1 MARTIAL
8 ITTLYNEEGSVRSL
22 LDSIFAQT
30 RQPDEIIVCDAGS
43 TDRTVEMINEYA
55 ARGLPAKVI
64 IEPGVNRARGRNLAV
79 EQATSEVI
87 VSIDGG
93 CVAEQDWLANL
104 AAPFESDDPPDVVSG
119 YYRPRFTTVWEEAV
133 AFATVP
139 TAAEVNP
146 QTFLPSGRSAAF
158 TKAAWKRVGGYPEN
172 IPFAE
177 DTAFGRRLL
186 SAGCAFQFAPNA
198 IVHWRMQ
205 GSLRAVY
212 RQFFRYAESDGEMGH
227 WFGHYAKA
235 FIGVILLV
243 VFAVLALLN
252 GWALLAIPAMAA
264 AYWLRYFARAWHRGA
279 RRRGAALLA
288 PLVSL
293 TVDLAN
299 LVGYTAGR
307 FRRRPVP
314 DPLPT
319 DRPLSIAQVTF
330 TYQPIAGGADVYVS
344 QLAALITAAG
354 HRHVVYQRQSDTTAP
369 DVRFVPNLFRG
380 LPMEFWTHALGLFSL
395 RRELLA
401 HDMVICH
408 YPHYLL
414 ALHLMSFGRG
424 WPTRVAISH
433 GVFWDDAPG
442 SVRSRV
448 KACLGRWAFRRAHL
462 YVANDTEFLRAMG
475 LAINPQQGMHSEVAP
490 GAWFI
495 PNGVDPEEFRPVA
508 PIPEIAALNPILVP
522 RNLFRNRGVHL
533 AVEAFELFVKD
544 FPETKLLIVGG
555 GGQPDYVAEI
565 RRRIEFRGLTETVL
579 FHGPAPH
586 DELPAIY
593 CSSHMTLIPTLCGE
607 GTSLSALESMACGT
621 ATICTDIAG
630 LKDLPGPHA
639 RPTPVGLAE
648 VMREMYP
655 KRQRLGEEQQRL
667 VLARY
672 SLEHW
677 WRAWQAALD
686 EVARAGT

>member
-1 MARTIAL
+1 MARTVTL
-8 ITTLYNEEGSVRSL
+8 IITLYNEEDGIRAL
-22 LDSIFAQT
+22 LDSILAQT
-30 RQPDEIIVCDAGS
+30 HRPDEIVICDAGS
-43 TDRTVEMINEYA
+43 TDRTVEIINEYIE
-55 ARGLPAKVI
+55 RGLPATVI
-64 IEPGVNRARGRNLAV
+64 MEPGANRSRGRNLAI
-79 EQATSEVI
+79 EQAAGEIIAST
-87 VSIDGG
+87 DGG
-93 CVAEQDWLANL
+93 CVVEPDWLANL
-104 AAPFESDDPPDVVSG
+104 TAPFESEDPPDVVSG
-119 YYRPRFTTVWEEAV
+119 YYRPRFTTLWEEAV
-133 AFATVP
+133 ALATVP
-139 TAAEVNP
+139 TVAEVNP
-146 QTFLPSGRSAAF
+146 AAFLPSGRSVAF
-158 TKAAWKRVGGYPEN
+158 TKAAWKNAGGYPES

-177 DTAFGRRLL
+177 DTAFGQHLL
-186 SAGCAFQFAPNA
+186 SAGCTFDFAPNA
-198 IVHWRMQ
+198 IVHWRMH

-212 RQFFRYAESDGEMGH
+212 RQFFQYAESDGELGH

-235 FIGVILLV
+235 FTGVILLLA
-243 VFAVLALLN
+243 FVLLAFFSP
-252 GWALLAIPAMAA
+252 WMLLAIPLMGA
-264 AYWLRYFARAWHRGA
+264 AYWLRYFTRAWHRGA
-279 RRRGAALLA
+279 KRRAAALLA

-299 LVGYTAGR
+299 LAGYITGR
-307 FRRRPVP
+307 VRRRPMP
-314 DPLPT
+314 SPLPT
-319 DRPLSIAQVTF
+319 DRPLSIAQVTY

-344 QLAALITAAG
+344 QLAALITSAG
-354 HRHVVYQRQSDTTAP
+354 HKHTVYQRQADTTAP

-380 LPMEFWTHALGLFSL
+380 LPLEFWTHALGLFSL
-395 RRELLA
+395 RRELLE
-401 HDMVICH
+401 HDIVICH

-424 WPTRVAISH
+424 WPTRVAVSH

-442 SVRSRV
+442 SVRSWA
-448 KACLGRWAFRRAHL
+448 KAFLARWAFRRAHL

-475 LAINPQQGMHSEVAP
+475 VPINPRQGMHSEVAP

-495 PNGVDPEEFRPVA
+495 PNGVDPDTFHRAA

-522 RNLFRNRGVHL
+522 RNLFRNRGIHL
-533 AVEAFELFVKD
+533 AVEAFELFAKD
-544 FPETKLLIVGG
+544 FPDTRLLIVGG
-555 GGQPDYVAEI
+555 GGQPDYIAEI

-579 FHGPAPH
+579 FHGPVPH
-586 DELPAIY
+586 DELPAFY
-593 CSSHMTLIPTLCGE
+593 SSSHMTLIPTLCGE
-607 GTSLSALESMACGT
+607 GTSLAALESMACGT
-621 ATICTDIAG
+621 ATICTDVAG

-686 EVARAGT
+686 RVAKGEA